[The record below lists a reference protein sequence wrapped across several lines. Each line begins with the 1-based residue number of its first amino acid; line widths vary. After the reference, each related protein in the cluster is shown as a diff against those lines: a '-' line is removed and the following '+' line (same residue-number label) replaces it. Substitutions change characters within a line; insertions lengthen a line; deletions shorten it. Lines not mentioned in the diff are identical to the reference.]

1 LNVENRKLVQLAKKL
16 KKNNVAVDIV
26 NFGGHDNV
34 EKLEQFMENVNT
46 GDNRFLL
53 YLNLLVLVIC

>member
-1 LNVENRKLVQLAKKL
+1 MNVENRKLVQLAKKL